1 MEMSET
7 RDELEHRLKTQ
18 ELTAPKAE
26 VNNLSETSEIQ
37 NAAADNSAEAAE
49 TGEVICVAPPGY
61 GDKFASEFG
70 NLPTEWQIFLCE
82 REAENE
88 KTINDYCKRLEAYG
102 FLEFL
107 FGNARERFNRRGFKT
122 IQEWLQALAWL
133 DAAMEENPEATLRA
147 VALVYGVDLK
157 AKSANNSA
165 VSPEMVARVCKL
177 ERGYHDLTSYLQQ
190 EQNRNL
196 ANLLFMFGRQTD
208 QEGNLLHPY
217 FEAVKELV
225 SGLLESGLCADIE
238 TAYGSALWLCPSV
251 RDELIQKQISSKA
264 AEADK
269 AKKAA
274 FAVKGKA
281 DMPARELT
289 LRETLEK
296 NMAALMG

>member
-1 MEMSET
+1 MSET
-7 RDELEHRLKTQ
+7 REELEHRLKTQ
-18 ELTAPKAE
+18 ELTASTAD
-26 VNNLSETSEIQ
+26 VNNLSKMSEIQ
-37 NAAADNSAEAAE
+37 NIATDNSAENTE

-61 GDKFASEFG
+61 GEKFASEFG

-82 REAENE
+82 REAEKE
-88 KTINDYCKRLEAYG
+88 KTIKDYGKRLEAYG

-107 FGNARERFNRRGFKT
+107 FGNARERFNQRGFKT

-147 VALVYGVDLK
+147 VAMVYGVDLK
-157 AKSANNSA
+157 SKSANNSA

-177 ERGYHDLTSYLQQ
+177 ERGYHDLTFYLQQ

-196 ANLLFMFGRQTD
+196 ANLLLMFGRQTD

-217 FEAVKELV
+217 FEEVKDLI
-225 SGLLESGLCADIE
+225 SGLLESGMCADIE
-238 TAYGSALWLCPSV
+238 TAYGSALWLKPSV
-251 RDELIQKQISSKA
+251 REELIQKQISSKA